1 MNETVIKKRKQ
12 ATVIINNG
20 ISILISILG
29 ADNFEI
35 DAGWCKVFHQSTEN
49 LIIGI
54 LIKPIIANAAE
65 ILEASSLFDMASQR
79 KI

>member
-35 DAGWCKVFHQSTEN
+35 DAG
-49 LIIGI
+49 
-54 LIKPIIANAAE
+54 
-65 ILEASSLFDMASQR
+65 
-79 KI
+79 